1 MSSLDRLKIEL
12 LIDLGTSDAMVE
24 DMVSTDLIEFYSE
37 EKPYRDRI
45 YSYQRIY
52 LIEAVKIG
60 IGIGQVNGI
69 PIAVGVMNL
78 SS

>member
-52 LIEAVKIG
+52 LIEAIKIG